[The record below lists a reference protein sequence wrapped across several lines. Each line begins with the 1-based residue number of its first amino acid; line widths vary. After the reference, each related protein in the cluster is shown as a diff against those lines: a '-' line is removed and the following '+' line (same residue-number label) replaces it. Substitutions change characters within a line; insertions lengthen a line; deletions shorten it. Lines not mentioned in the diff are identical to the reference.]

1 MAMNDRMSETAYEGI
16 WHPGGNLEELTLA
29 NSIGVILIM
38 IAIALFHSVRIHSH
52 AAFCSSA
59 GGAICVMEVI
69 FLLNSGSVAFWQ
81 DLFSH
86 LKQFAVTLNI
96 LFAPSKAAS

>member
-1 MAMNDRMSETAYEGI
+1 MSS
-16 WHPGGNLEELTLA
+16 NLEELTLA
-29 NSIGVILIM
+29 NSIGIILIM
-38 IAIALFHSVRIHSH
+38 MGCYCFVSFGLYSLS
-52 AAFCSSA
+52 AFCSSA

-86 LKQFAVTLNI
+86 LKQFCYPKYS
-96 LFAPSKAAS
+96 FRSK

>member
-1 MAMNDRMSETAYEGI
+1 MVAT
-16 WHPGGNLEELTLA
+16 
-29 NSIGVILIM
+29 
-38 IAIALFHSVRIHSH
+38 ALFHSVRIRSH
-52 AAFCSSA
+52 AEFCSSA
-59 GGAICVMEVI
+59 GGAICVIEVI

-96 LFAPSKAAS
+96 PFTPSKAAS